1 MPFKHCSCL
10 LLSVVLCFSTHAQ
23 DKKIRASL
31 KADVL
36 NFRNQAT
43 HMKEYKAEQKKKV
56 ELATKY
62 GGPVKIVI
70 EIDADTTI
78 EDDGAWDPADN
89 VITGYI
95 KEETPTESV
104 IAYELHFDR
113 TTKHIFEVVSD
124 ADSPNDQLSKK
135 DEDK

>member
-1 MPFKHCSCL
+1 MPFKHCVFTL
-10 LLSVVLCFSTHAQ
+10 LAIVLCLPTHAQ

-43 HMKEYKAEQKKKV
+43 RMKEYKAEQKKKV

-78 EDDGAWDPADN
+78 EDDEAWDPADN
-89 VITGYI
+89 IITGYI
-95 KEETPTESV
+95 KEETPTESI

-113 TTKHIFEVVSD
+113 TAKKIFEVVSD
-124 ADSPNDQLSKK
+124 TDSPGDKLNKK